1 MPLIE
6 MRDLNVTLDLPN
18 GPLPV
23 VKNVSLA
30 IEKGQ
35 IFGIVGESG
44 SGKTMTCNTLLGLTP
59 PSAKVTAT
67 ALTLG
72 TYDLQKRPWA
82 QIRGREVAMIFQDPA
97 AALNPVFT
105 IAQQIDA
112 VLRQHSDL
120 RKVGRKARIIEL
132 LQNVGLPDPKRT
144 AASYPHQISGGMQQR
159 ALIAMALSA
168 GANVLIADEPT
179 TALDVTVQA
188 QILTLLRTL
197 RDKHGLTIILVSH
210 DLAVVSQIC
219 DRVGVMLHG
228 EIVETGHVRDVLQN
242 PQHAYTKALL
252 GSAPRVRSRGT
263 PLPTV
268 AAQMIGQDQ

>member
-6 MRDLNVTLDLPN
+6 MRDLNVTLDLPD
-18 GPLPV
+18 GPVQV

-30 IEKGQ
+30 IGKGE

-105 IAQQIDA
+105 IAQQIEA

-120 RKVGRKARIIEL
+120 KKVGRKARIIEL
-132 LQNVGLPDPKRT
+132 LQNVGLPEPKRT

-188 QILTLLRTL
+188 QILTLLRAL
-197 RDKHGLTIILVSH
+197 RDRHGLTIILVSH

-228 EIVETGHVRDVLQN
+228 EIVETGHVHDVLQN

-252 GSAPRVRSRGT
+252 GSAPRAGSRGT

-268 AAQMIGQDQ
+268 AAQMIGQGQ